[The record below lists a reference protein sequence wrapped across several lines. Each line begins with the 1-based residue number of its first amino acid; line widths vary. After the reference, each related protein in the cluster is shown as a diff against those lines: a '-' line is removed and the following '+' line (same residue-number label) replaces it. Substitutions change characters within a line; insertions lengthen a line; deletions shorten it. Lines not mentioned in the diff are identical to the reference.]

1 VLAGSDAT
9 AIASE
14 TANPIYSLI
23 VKPDV
28 VSFAGLKGRVLGLS
42 LAVDT
47 ISISMRK
54 LLALKGLQEG
64 DYAVKEL
71 VGTPVRFDCL
81 KKGECDGVPLG
92 QPEDLIAIGQ
102 GYRRL
107 GVSTEAVPNFQF
119 QVLAVRRAWAA
130 ANKDTVVRVVRAL
143 AGGFRF
149 VRASTNRAE
158 VIKAMMELTG
168 SSEDIARQTL
178 ALYFEPDRGVVP
190 KQGEINVAGLAQV
203 IAFMAE
209 AGLLAPPL
217 PAPEKF
223 VDLQYLRAAGVQ

>member
-1 VLAGSDAT
+1 
-9 AIASE
+9 
-14 TANPIYSLI
+14 
-23 VKPDV
+23 
-28 VSFAGLKGRVLGLS
+28 
-42 LAVDT
+42 
-47 ISISMRK
+47 
-54 LLALKGLQEG
+54 
-64 DYAVKEL
+64 
-71 VGTPVRFDCL
+71 
-81 KKGECDGVPLG
+81 
-92 QPEDLIAIGQ
+92 
-102 GYRRL
+102 

-130 ANKDTVVRVVRAL
+130 ANSDTVVRFVRAL

-178 ALYFEPDRGVVP
+178 ALYFEPDRSVVP

-209 AGLLAPPL
+209 GGLLAPPL
-217 PAPEKF
+217 PAAEKF
-223 VDLQYLRAAGVQ
+223 VDLQYL